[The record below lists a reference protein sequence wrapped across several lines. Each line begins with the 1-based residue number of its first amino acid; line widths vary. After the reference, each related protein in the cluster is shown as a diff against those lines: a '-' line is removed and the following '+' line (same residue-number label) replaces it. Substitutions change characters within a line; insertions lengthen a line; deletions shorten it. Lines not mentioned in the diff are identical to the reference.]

1 MKIKKYILKMK
12 KGGKEVGKKEN
23 GGREEKEERERR

>member
-12 KGGKEVGKKEN
+12 KGGKEVG
-23 GGREEKEERERR
+23 RRRMEERSKRR